1 MLLEIIVFYSNCQS
15 SNSGLYNTFGKQPN
29 YQQPGLAEVSN
40 NTVLVAHRGFYSY
53 TTYNLRDLVANMM
66 SELCKDTEIEPKPTS
81 LSGRELYGRTS
92 NILNEARVEIKRTYG
107 FREQK

>member
-1 MLLEIIVFYSNCQS
+1 
-15 SNSGLYNTFGKQPN
+15 
-29 YQQPGLAEVSN
+29 
-40 NTVLVAHRGFYSY
+40 
-53 TTYNLRDLVANMM
+53 M
-66 SELCKDTEIEPKPTS
+66 SELCKDTEIEPKPTP